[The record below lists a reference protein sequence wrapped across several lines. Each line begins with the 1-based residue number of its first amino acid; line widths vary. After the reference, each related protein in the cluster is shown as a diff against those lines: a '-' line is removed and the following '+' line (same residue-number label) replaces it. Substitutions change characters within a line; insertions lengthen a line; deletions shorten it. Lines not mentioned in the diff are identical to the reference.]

1 MSTDQANQ
9 VLADLETKLSEA
21 IQRLGDLQTKRREL
35 SFAANTGDAK
45 ARKALEAANAS
56 TATIGHEI
64 ENIRS
69 AIEEA
74 TRRLRE
80 AENVEA
86 TAHQKNV
93 AAQAQALGAS
103 MVERAR
109 KIDEALAT
117 VASEASGFMADISAL
132 NRLGTSNP
140 RAEQWKSLGERA
152 LATALLQTPLQV
164 RPLGHGE
171 KRNFSETALGWATS
185 IDDWASALLDKSEAA

>member
-45 ARKALEAANAS
+45 AHKALEAANAS

-93 AAQAQALGAS
+93 AAQALGAS

-185 IDDWASALLDKSEAA
+185 IDNWASALLDKSEAA